1 MFGKV
6 GKLHRVL
13 MNVKSFYLFIYF
25 ILSKSKSL
33 QNHWIENMSTKTIII
48 KYI

>member
-1 MFGKV
+1 
-6 GKLHRVL
+6 
-13 MNVKSFYLFIYF
+13 MNIKSFYLFIYF

-48 KYI
+48 KYIWETNQQYEYRI